1 MDNIVYCKK
10 DDFLKIKME
19 IDTSIVSDNYE
30 IAFNLFIERVGNL
43 DNLQR
48 DEFFRY
54 YKNLLFDIAKLENN
68 K

>member
-19 IDTSIVSDNYE
+19 IDTSITANNYE
-30 IAFNLFIERVGNL
+30 IAFNLFIARVGNL

-54 YKNLLFDIAKLENN
+54 YKNLLFEIAKTENN

>member
-1 MDNIVYCKK
+1 MDNIVYYKK

-19 IDTSIVSDNYE
+19 IDTSIASNNYE
-30 IAFNLFIERVGNL
+30 IAFNLFIARVGNL

-54 YKNLLFDIAKLENN
+54 YKNLLFEIAKSENN